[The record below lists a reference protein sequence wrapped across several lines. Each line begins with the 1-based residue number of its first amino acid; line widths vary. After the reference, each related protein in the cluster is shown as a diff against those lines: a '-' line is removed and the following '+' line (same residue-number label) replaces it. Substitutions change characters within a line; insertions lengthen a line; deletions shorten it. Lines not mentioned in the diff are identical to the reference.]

1 MLKKGKNLTKKADSC
16 AKLKQV
22 EIHNCWVLKKCF

>member
-1 MLKKGKNLTKKADSC
+1 MLTNRKNLTKKADSC

-22 EIHNCWVLKKCF
+22 EIHRVLKKCF